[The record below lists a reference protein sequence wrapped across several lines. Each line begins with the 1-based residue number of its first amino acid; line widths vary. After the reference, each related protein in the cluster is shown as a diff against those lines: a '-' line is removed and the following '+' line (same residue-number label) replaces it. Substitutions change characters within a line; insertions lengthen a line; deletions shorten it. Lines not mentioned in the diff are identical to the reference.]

1 MQNFKN
7 MSDYTLIGNFHSDE
21 NIEVLIAFKKENTPD
36 NLYILNKIPFIK
48 QNMGIFKKFF
58 FCFNSKNKIPEFED
72 LFVLDKYFYAIFKY
86 KNCGNIKTNFS
97 RELCVNVFDERCA
110 FLEKI
115 LMKLNSLSELPIG
128 ALVCVTSPENIAI
141 DDDKKIN
148 ITYNFS
154 NIFKNQNCS
163 MADVYK
169 NIGNVIFTILQ
180 IEAGVKYNKALHVVL
195 GKCKS
200 GVYSSIL
207 ELAVDLKR
215 AAKVSKSTSLLSYL
229 KYQLSLRKKLITKFT
244 EYVTVSA
251 AVFGLVYL
259 GYNAITKNTQQA
271 SSVQVVSI
279 GDINYTGDTEDTTDK
294 DISTEKKTTKT
305 ETTNAEINLSPGLDI
320 EYEDYIIQSGDTI
333 SGICERYYKDVT
345 LATAVSSFNNLSVN
359 EKLIAGSLL
368 KLPNKTAIALYT
380 SN

>member
-1 MQNFKN
+1 MQNLKN
-7 MSDYTLIGNFHSDE
+7 MSDYTLIGNLHSDE

-48 QNMGIFKKFF
+48 QNMEIFKKFF
-58 FCFNSKNKIPEFED
+58 FCFNSQNKIPEFED

-86 KNCGNIKTNFS
+86 KNCGNIKAKFS

-115 LMKLNSLSELPIG
+115 LIKLNSLSELPMG
-128 ALVCVTSPENIAI
+128 ALACVTSPENIAI
-141 DDDKKIN
+141 DDEKKVN

-154 NIFKNQNCS
+154 NIFKNQNYT

-169 NIGNVIFTILQ
+169 NIGEIIYNILQ
-180 IEAGVKYNKALHVVL
+180 IEADVKYNKALHVVL

-207 ELAVDLKR
+207 ELTVDLKK
-215 AAKVSKSTSLLSYL
+215 AAKISKSTSFLSYL
-229 KYQLSLRKKLITKFT
+229 KYQLSLRQKLITKIT
-244 EYVTVSA
+244 EYA
-251 AVFGLVYL
+251 AAFAVVFGLTYL
-259 GYNAITKNTQQA
+259 GYRSITKNTQPA
-271 SSVQVVSI
+271 SSVQVVAI
-279 GDINYTGDTEDTTDK
+279 GDINYTGDSEDSSDK
-294 DISTEKKTTKT
+294 DISTEKKAVKA
-305 ETTNAEINLSPGLDI
+305 EAPSAEINLSPGLDI

-333 SGICERYYKDVT
+333 SSICERYYRDVT
-345 LATAVSSFNNLSVN
+345 LETAVASFNNLAVN